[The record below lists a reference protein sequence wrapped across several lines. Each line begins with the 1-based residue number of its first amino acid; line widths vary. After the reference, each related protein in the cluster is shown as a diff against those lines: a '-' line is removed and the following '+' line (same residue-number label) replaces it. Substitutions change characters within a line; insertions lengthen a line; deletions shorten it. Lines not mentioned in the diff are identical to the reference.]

1 MMSDDLGGFGTKGGY
16 ANYKGVMLC
25 SRPEERQELI
35 KEKPFCSRVD
45 PKENVGLNPV
55 RKNRPAIEKKP
66 PNMALVKHKKWLKL
80 FADEIKNKKKDAII
94 EGIENEMFRESVI
107 FCF

>member
-1 MMSDDLGGFGTKGGY
+1 MMSDEVQAFGSRGGY

-45 PKENVGLNPV
+45 PKEQIGLNPV
-55 RKNRPAIEKKP
+55 RRKTHTIEKRP
-66 PNMALVKHKKWLKL
+66 PNMALVKHKKWLKV
-80 FADEIKNKKKDAII
+80 FADEIKNRKNDTII
-94 EGIENEMFRESVI
+94 NGIENE
-107 FCF
+107 